1 MPRLLLALALA
12 GLAVDAQA
20 QAAPPAVEPPYV
32 QVTLLPSSPLSSLAL
47 LAGEPGAQAVRAP
60 SERAP
65 AADSADVADR
75 AVVPEVI
82 GDGLVT
88 AVVEAPAPVEDPVQ
102 FRMPRAPVRM
112 ELAQSRRRV
121 VLLPGVGEREAAAFP
136 ASVPEAVTVG
146 HVTYSRAT
154 VLVREGG
161 AREVVFLDGA
171 TPTIDLGAVT
181 GCDGRPFETA
191 LALRGLRATPLR
203 RGMRGDAVRAA
214 QDLLCA
220 AGEPTEANG
229 LFDARMD
236 AAVRG
241 FQRRYNERQLGPALA
256 VDGALGPK
264 TRKALDVAIA
274 ARTEG

>member
-1 MPRLLLALALA
+1 MLRLLPALALA
-12 GLAVDAQA
+12 AFAVDAQA
-20 QAAPPAVEPPYV
+20 QAAQPAVDPPYV
-32 QVTLLPSSPLSSLAL
+32 QVALLPSSPLSYFPSAL
-47 LAGEPGAQAVRAP
+47 
-60 SERAP
+60 
-65 AADSADVADR
+65 
-75 AVVPEVI
+75 PEVATTDAPTDGEALAPEVV

-88 AVVEAPAPVEDPVQ
+88 AIVEEPAPVEDPVQ

-121 VLLPGVGEREAAAFP
+121 VLLPGVGQREAEAFP
-136 ASVPEAVTVG
+136 ASVPEAVTIG

-171 TPTIDLGAVT
+171 APTIDLGAVT
-181 GCDGRPFETA
+181 GCDGKPFETA

-220 AGEPTEANG
+220 AGETVDPNG
-229 LFDARMD
+229 IFDTVMD
-236 AAVRG
+236 AAVRS
-241 FQRRYNERQLGPALA
+241 FQRGYNERDLGPALV

-264 TRKALDVAIA
+264 TRKALDVSIA
-274 ARTEG
+274 ARTDG

>member
-1 MPRLLLALALA
+1 MLRLLPALALA
-12 GLAVDAQA
+12 AFAVDAQA
-20 QAAPPAVEPPYV
+20 QAAPPEATPPYV
-32 QVTLLPSSPLSSLAL
+32 QVALLPSSSPSHRPLAL
-47 LAGEPGAQAVRAP
+47 PDGKPAPPVRDAGESTESDA
-60 SERAP
+60 S
-65 AADSADVADR
+65 
-75 AVVPEVI
+75 VPEVV

-88 AVVEAPAPVEDPVQ
+88 AIVEEPAPVEDPVQ

-121 VLLPGVGEREAAAFP
+121 VLLPGVGAREAEAFP
-136 ASVPEAVTVG
+136 ASVPASVTIG

-161 AREVVFLDGA
+161 TREVVFLDGRA
-171 TPTIDLGAVT
+171 RAIDLGAVT
-181 GCDGRPFETA
+181 GCDGKPFETA

-220 AGEPTEANG
+220 AGEAVEPTG
-229 LFDARMD
+229 VFDGAMD

-241 FQRRYNERQLGPALA
+241 FQRRYNERQLGPSLA